1 MQLPAGLDFIVG
13 MDFMGQHDVI
23 LLTKS
28 RKVLFGDSVLNY
40 ANVTA
45 VDESQCKNGP
55 AREDSDPMD
64 LDTLVTPL
72 QDSIIHNS
80 VKKPPTVPKN
90 VDFQAN

>member
-40 ANVTA
+40 ANVSA
-45 VDESQCKNGP
+45 VDDLQCNNGP
-55 AREDSDPMD
+55 VMENFDPMD
-64 LDTLVTPL
+64 LDLPVTPL
-72 QDSIIHNS
+72 QDSIIHY
-80 VKKPPTVPKN
+80 TQ
-90 VDFQAN
+90 FCQ